1 MTIDW
6 NWFFAAFAQSGAAL
20 IAIIGAFIISKL
32 LGESEKEE
40 QNSNELEELIIHYKD
55 LKKRVSNRYF
65 DWYDKKNIQYSSDLG
80 DSIKNGDFNGLNDEE
95 KLSKLFEIETNLLGT
110 DSCIDALNERIE
122 KLTPTTTEFG
132 NRLSM
137 VNHTMELNIPP
148 KGMWS
153 NLSEEKEIINSLG
166 IESETLIDQF
176 RKTQNKIEAASKNL
190 VPIKVTIYILMI
202 GIILTVIYPLH
213 FMPLEI
219 NQTPN
224 VVVSISLFFE
234 LLFSLKGILLF
245 ILTLVIEGIFGYFL
259 WLTIRTEKRYEEIKG
274 KILDDYLDIKSYS
287 KYFE

>member
-40 QNSNELEELIIHYKD
+40 QNANELEELIIHYKD
-55 LKKRVSNRYF
+55 LTKRVSNRYF
-65 DWYDKKNIQYSSDLG
+65 DWYDKRNIQYSSDLG

-95 KLSKLFEIETNLLGT
+95 KLLKLFEIEPNLFGTN
-110 DSCIDALNERIE
+110 SCIGALNERIE
-122 KLTPTTTEFG
+122 KLTPTTTELG
-132 NRLSM
+132 GGLSM
-137 VNHTMELNIPP
+137 VNSPMELNIPP
-148 KGMWS
+148 NGMWS
-153 NLSEEKEIINSLG
+153 DLSEEKEIINALE

-176 RKTQNKIEAASKNL
+176 RKTQKKIEAASKNL

-224 VVVSISLFFE
+224 IVVSISLFFE
-234 LLFSLKGILLF
+234 LLFSLKGMLLF

-259 WLTIRTEKRYEEIKG
+259 WLTIRTEKRYEGIKE
-274 KILDDYLDIKSYS
+274 KIIDDYLDIKSYS
-287 KYFE
+287 EYFE

>member
-40 QNSNELEELIIHYKD
+40 QNSNELEELVIHHKD
-55 LKKRVSNRYF
+55 LKKRISNRYF
-65 DWYDKKNIQYSSDLG
+65 HWYDKINIQYSSSIG
-80 DSIKNGDFNGLNDEE
+80 ESIKNGDFNGLNEDE
-95 KLSKLFEIETNLLGT
+95 KLRKLFEVEPNLFGTNN
-110 DSCIDALNERIE
+110 CIAALNERIE
-122 KLTPTTTEFG
+122 KLTPTKTEFG
-132 NRLSM
+132 SGLSM
-137 VNHTMELNIPP
+137 VTPPIELITPSNGI
-148 KGMWS
+148 WS
-153 NLSEEKEIINSLG
+153 NLSEEKEIINSLE

-176 RKTQNKIEAASKNL
+176 RRTQKKIEAASKNL
-190 VPIKVTIYILMI
+190 VPIKVTIYILMA

-224 VVVSISLFFE
+224 VEASINLFFE

-245 ILTLVIEGIFGYFL
+245 FLTLVIEGIFGYFL
-259 WLTIRTEKRYEEIKG
+259 GLTIKTERRYEKLKG
-274 KILDDYLDIKSYS
+274 RIHDDYLNIKSYS
-287 KYFE
+287 EYFD